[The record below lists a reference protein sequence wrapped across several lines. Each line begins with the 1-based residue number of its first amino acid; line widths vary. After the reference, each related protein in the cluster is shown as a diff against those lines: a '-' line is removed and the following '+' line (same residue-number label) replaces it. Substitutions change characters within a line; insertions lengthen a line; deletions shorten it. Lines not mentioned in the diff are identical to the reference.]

1 MFINT
6 LSYYTISYLDATYQ
20 KRFNQVVVPPALLQK
35 NAPVKGREQNLM
47 FSQRNNPYC
56 ELHKISD
63 AKIGIFIYICKYL
76 RKNRILYTYQH
87 KKTNN

>member
-1 MFINT
+1 
-6 LSYYTISYLDATYQ
+6 
-20 KRFNQVVVPPALLQK
+20 
-35 NAPVKGREQNLM
+35 M

-76 RKNRILYTYQH
+76 RKNRVLYTYQH
-87 KKTNN
+87 KKTNFILFFSIICCNLANEKQHK